1 MTDCLSDECLD
12 EQSADLTAKMM
23 DGWLAVSLVEK
34 TADLMAA
41 SLAEESD
48 EMMVRMTASSLVA
61 S

>member
-12 EQSADLTAKMM
+12 EQSADLTVKMM